1 MSISIVPGPWRRIS
15 CAECH
20 GGDILIERLGSG
32 VGVFVFDA
40 VSKATFAGHFAAP
53 DVQVSEDS
61 DGLFAMLAQSIDEF
75 RDSPLVHMY
84 VSGCAEQ
91 DDAPWGNK
99 GSVTH
104 RFVEAELRKRQ
115 QPNQQLDVR
124 WPRSNVLFA
133 EMSLYPDSGQYEC
146 GFRW

>member
-1 MSISIVPGPWRRIS
+1 MSISIEQGPWRRIA

-20 GGDILIERLGSG
+20 GGDIQIERLGAG
-32 VGVFVFDA
+32 VGVFVYDS

-53 DVQVSEDS
+53 DAQRAEDD
-61 DGLFAMLAQSIDEF
+61 DGLFAMLARSLDEF
-75 RDSPLVHMY
+75 RDSPLVHIH

-91 DDAPWGNK
+91 DDAPWGRK
-99 GSVTH
+99 GSVPH
-104 RFVEAELRKRQ
+104 RFVESELHKRR

>member
-1 MSISIVPGPWRRIS
+1 MSISIVPGPWRRIA
-15 CAECH
+15 CADCH
-20 GGDILIERLGSG
+20 GGDILIERLGAG
-32 VGVFVFDA
+32 VGILVYDPA
-40 VSKATFAGHFAAP
+40 SQATFGGHFAAP
-53 DVQVSEDS
+53 DAQNAEDAG
-61 DGLFAMLAQSIDEF
+61 GLFAMLEQSMVDF
-75 RDSPLVHMY
+75 RDCSLVHIH

-91 DDAPWGNK
+91 DDAPWDNK

-104 RFVEAELRKRQ
+104 RFVEAELRKRHR
-115 QPNQQLDVR
+115 PNQQLDVR